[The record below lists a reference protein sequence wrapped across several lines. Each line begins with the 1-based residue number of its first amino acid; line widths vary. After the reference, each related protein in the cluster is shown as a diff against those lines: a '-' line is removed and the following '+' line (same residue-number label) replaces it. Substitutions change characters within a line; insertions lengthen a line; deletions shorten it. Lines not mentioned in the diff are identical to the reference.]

1 MTIGQLQLSR
11 LKMSQLAKRCRYL
24 PQVSALSRGRFFS
37 TSRLAAS
44 PEDFDG
50 LLEQLE
56 ELREQAKLLTHKR
69 FAAKFRKTVERI
81 EFLENKLEAMGE
93 NAPEDAWLQSYKP
106 PNVKRPNRQW
116 WVRTH
121 AWSKNMP
128 INYKPKFRGWR
139 LSKPTRK
146 GGIPFKYRCHPAEDY
161 ASESRSWN
169 DW

>member
-1 MTIGQLQLSR
+1 MIGQLQLSR

-50 LLEQLE
+50 LVEELE

-93 NAPEDAWLQSYKP
+93 DVPEDAWLQ
-106 PNVKRPNRQW
+106 
-116 WVRTH
+116 
-121 AWSKNMP
+121 
-128 INYKPKFRGWR
+128 NYKPKFRGWR

-146 GGIPFKYRCHPAEDY
+146 GGIPFKYRCHPEVDY
-161 ASESRSWN
+161 A
-169 DW
+169 